1 MQLKYFALHRLLA
14 NFFAGLT
21 IHNAESTAVGLQQC
35 SKAACLQP
43 WVLSTAPGV
52 FSVEGCRQVRS
63 AGQRPILP

>member
-21 IHNAESTAVGLQQC
+21 IHNAESTAIGLQQC

-52 FSVEGCRQVRS
+52 FSVE
-63 AGQRPILP
+63 